1 QYSNMTNCKENQN
14 TLQAVDNS
22 MSATMESEHDLWLDT
37 LANVG
42 LLCDQPQ
49 LANSISCPRPK
60 AIDGHLCLTVDESV
74 QLRLAV
80 NALAEQAA
88 ERCRQLTRLLADLE
102 LHRDRSAALD
112 RALKILGLRRP
123 VELDGAL
130 SDLLSISDA
139 YAAALPVLDAAK
151 AVVFDDYA
159 DNLIADNLGQAG
171 QVGSGDVQSHRH
183 SNAELLAELE
193 QRRRQHRRHQHHRR
207 DQHRS
212 RRRCNSEGGRGKQRA
227 SVGSEFEESQLRD
240 KNIGSSL
247 VMTPTEADQFV
258 QHFARLFDTPT
269 ALPACEARL
278 SLLHRRVNECDSL
291 MNNLR
296 DTLRLPSNTSS
307 RAVAAA
313 VERLATTRESEA
325 RDCLARLLGPDEIS
339 GLASRLAEYDR
350 FFGQF
355 TGLVSELREELG
367 VSRMSHILPAVCAC
381 ARVARAAGWDGGGTG
396 GSRRGSRQQI
406 TGID

>member
-1 QYSNMTNCKENQN
+1 MTNCKENQN

-396 GSRRGSRQQI
+396 GSLRSR
-406 TGID
+406 T